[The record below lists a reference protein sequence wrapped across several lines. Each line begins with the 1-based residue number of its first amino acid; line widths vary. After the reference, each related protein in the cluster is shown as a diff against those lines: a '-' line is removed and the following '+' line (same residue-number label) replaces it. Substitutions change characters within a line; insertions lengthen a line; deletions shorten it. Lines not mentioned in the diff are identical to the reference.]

1 MPKISK
7 EKGIELILLELEK
20 GKDRASTLAM
30 FSENWQTATR
40 TFDRWWKDA
49 NVEYKERQA
58 KTSAILMKAKIENEK
73 ELLKTA
79 LNDKNSQAKEMALQ
93 IEELKQ
99 IKAGKALK
107 IGSEI
112 IIATFS
118 DEIRAKGEIRQITK
132 MIGDWYG
139 FNAPLDANINH
150 TGEMQVKRVFK
161 IERMPRTRPNPL
173 KENQNN
179 EE

>member
-1 MPKISK
+1 MAKISK

-20 GKDRASTLAM
+20 GKDRATTLAM

-40 TFDRWWKDA
+40 TFDRWWKEA
-49 NVEYKERQA
+49 NIKHKDRQA
-58 KTSAILMKAKIENEK
+58 KTSAILMEAKIENEK

-79 LNDKNSQAKEMALQ
+79 LNDKNSQAKEIALQ
-93 IEELKQ
+93 IEELKK

-107 IGSEI
+107 IGSEV

-118 DEIRAKGEIRQITK
+118 DEIRAKGEIRQMVK
-132 MIGDWYG
+132 MLGDWYG

-150 TGEMQVKRVFK
+150 SGEMQIQRVFK
-161 IERMPRTRPNPL
+161 IERMQRTRPNPL
-173 KENQNN
+173 RENQNN
-179 EE
+179 D